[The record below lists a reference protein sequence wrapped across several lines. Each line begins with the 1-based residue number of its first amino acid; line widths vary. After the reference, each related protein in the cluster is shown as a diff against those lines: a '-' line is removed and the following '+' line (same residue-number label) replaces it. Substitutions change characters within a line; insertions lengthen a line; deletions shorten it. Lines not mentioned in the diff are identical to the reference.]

1 VQASVHSFDPRTG
14 DGSVLLDDGRRVP
27 FEGAVFARSGLRLL
41 RSGQRVTV
49 ELSVADA
56 PDEASPDETPGRPV
70 VCRLGIRGVPA
81 S

>member
-1 VQASVHSFDPRTG
+1 VQASVHSFDPQTG

-27 FEGAVFARSGLRLL
+27 FDGDVFARSGLRLL

-49 ELSVADA
+49 ELSDA
-56 PDEASPDETPGRPV
+56 NTDDPSTGRPV
-70 VCRLGIRGVPA
+70 VRRLGIRGVPA

>member
-1 VQASVHSFDPRTG
+1 MQASVHSFDPQTG

-27 FEGAVFARSGLRLL
+27 FDATVFARSGLRRL

-49 ELSVADA
+49 ELSGEAGEA
-56 PDEASPDETPGRPV
+56 ASPLFVR
-70 VCRLGIRGVPA
+70 RMGIRGVPA

>member
-1 VQASVHSFDPRTG
+1 MQASVHSFDPQTG

-27 FEGAVFARSGLRLL
+27 FDGEVFARSGLRLL

-49 ELSVADA
+49 ELSDANAD
-56 PDEASPDETPGRPV
+56 DASAGRPV
-70 VCRLGIRGVPA
+70 VRRLGIRGVPA